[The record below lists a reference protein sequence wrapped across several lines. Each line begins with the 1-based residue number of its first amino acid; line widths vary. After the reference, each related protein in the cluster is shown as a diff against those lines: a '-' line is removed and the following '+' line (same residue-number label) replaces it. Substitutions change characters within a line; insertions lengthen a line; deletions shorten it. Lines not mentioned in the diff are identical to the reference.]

1 MSNYKPKHSRSNS
14 SEQQSSQM
22 SKEEY
27 RIKKEQERADAYA
40 MIDEGISDTLESP
53 ESFREYLDM
62 QARMDRYSVANTLLI
77 KKQLPEAT
85 QLKEFKDWAEAGVT
99 VKRHQKSLML
109 LEPKEYTRQN
119 GTIGVT
125 YTVKRVFDIS
135 QTTARQNRRRERSN
149 DPAKLIPALLE
160 TSPIDYDSVDS
171 LPDPNAVAF
180 YDNEKNVLLVKEGV
194 GDSTKVFQAIA
205 QELSLAEIA
214 YNSETYDRN
223 EALFPAV
230 CASYMLCKKY
240 GVDTADIPIDKM
252 PAEWAKLENKE
263 IREKLTMARDCV
275 NEIGR
280 NLYRELNKEKQ
291 PRVADHER

>member
-14 SEQQSSQM
+14 YEQQSSQM

-135 QTTARQNRRRERSN
+135 QTTARQTKRRERSN
-149 DPAKLIPALLE
+149 DPTKLIPALLE
-160 TSPIDYDSVDS
+160 TSQIDFDSVNS
-171 LPDPNAVAF
+171 LPDPNAIAF

-214 YNSETYDRN
+214 YNSETYDRS

-252 PAEWAKLENKE
+252 PAEWADLENKE
-263 IREKLTMARDCV
+263 IREKLTMARDSV